1 MGLESDLNSQIQGFS
16 DLQAVLGVVEKVP
29 AKLNNVFLV
38 AFLSSAVSGS
48 LRHSATLTLLLL
60 LSHFTVRLSF
70 SGTTLPNCLFF
81 SSWISACLPVVPN
94 LLIGTVGTPSFIT
107 FLCFLSF
114 GLQLVFTQI

>member
-1 MGLESDLNSQIQGFS
+1 MGASFIQTTTEAEVGLESDLNFQIQGFS

-60 LSHFTVRLSF
+60 SHFTVRLSF

-81 SSWISACLPVVPN
+81 SSWISACLP
-94 LLIGTVGTPSFIT
+94 
-107 FLCFLSF
+107 
-114 GLQLVFTQI
+114 